1 MVTSRNLVS
10 VRLLDAI
17 GVNYA
22 RRFIQQFGFPAQSL
36 PEDLSLALGTSSVPP
51 LQLARGYAVFANGGF
66 LIDPWYIEWIEDRD
80 GITIRTEEHTSEL
93 QSLMRI
99 SYAVFCLNNKKS

>member
-1 MVTSRNLVS
+1 MRLREAMVTSRNLVS

-51 LQLARGYAVFANGGF
+51 LQLARGYAVFANGRF
-66 LIDPWYIEWIEDRD
+66 LIDPWYIERIEDRD
-80 GITIRTEEHTSEL
+80 GITIY
-93 QSLMRI
+93 QSHPATDR
-99 SYAVFCLNNKKS
+99 KSTRPNSRH